1 MKLTKSLFMLCAAG
15 LSLCACNSDDI
26 KDQMPEG
33 PGMVEVNI
41 INPFA
46 TTKAAATNGSTVN
59 IQGTVTVTL
68 THANGTLTQT
78 LTIDPDDAATK
89 KAKFWNVV
97 NPQKVTASIN
107 GGIANYT
114 EIDITQESGTGG
126 NLQAAPNVIPAYGET
141 TTFGLSGDM
150 QPTGEED
157 ENSGYKEGDETKTF
171 QKYTA
176 GITMA
181 IPVARLEVGHI
192 THSAHTLD
200 VCDFSE
206 LTIAGVYLDK
216 VSLKGNSFASNKYA
230 ATTTVTDYT
239 QSTAILKD
247 GPASATAF
255 NSSTYFPAENQVY
268 AFNFFAGSQ
277 NPIFKVYFSSAIF
290 ATGAQKDQPREGWAM
305 ITRYKKWNTETSKYE
320 DVIFENGKIYQIK
333 NVTLVNITPNQRHNN
348 VLIIIESRTSKLI
361 GPAQI
366 GLDRHVHSKAH
377 NSAKK

>member
-33 PGMVEVNI
+33 PGMVEVSV

-59 IQGTVTVTL
+59 IKGTLTVTL

-78 LTIDPDDAATK
+78 LEIGPDDATTTK
-89 KAKFWNVV
+89 TAKFWNVV

-107 GGIANYT
+107 GGVADYQAIS
-114 EIDITQESGTGG
+114 ITQTSGTGG
-126 NLQAAPNVIPAYGET
+126 DLQAAPNVIPAYGET

-150 QPTGEED
+150 QPTGSED
-157 ENSGYKEGDETKTF
+157 AASGYKDGDEAKTF

-192 THSAHTLD
+192 THSAHNAD
-200 VCDFSE
+200 ACDFSV
-206 LTIAGVYLDK
+206 LKIAGVYLDK
-216 VSLKGNSFASNKYA
+216 VSPNGSSYSVNKYA
-230 ATTTVTDYT
+230 ATATATNYT
-239 QSTAILKD
+239 EDNAILKNFL
-247 GPASATAF
+247 GTPADF
-255 NSSTYFPAENQVY
+255 SSTTFYPAEEEVY

-277 NPIFKVYFSSAIF
+277 NPIFKVYFSSAKF
-290 ATGAQKDQPREGWAM
+290 ATGAQQGQEREGWAM
-305 ITRYKKWNTETSKYE
+305 ITRYKKWNTGTSAYE
-320 DVIFENGKIYQIK
+320 DVTFENGKIYQIT
-333 NVTLVNITPNQRHNN
+333 NVTLADENI
-348 VLIIIESRTSKLI
+348 VGDEE
-361 GPAQI
+361 
-366 GLDRHVHSKAH
+366 
-377 NSAKK
+377 NSAIYGVEVTVTEAVWEVVGIEADWAN